1 VPKRVAAAIAGAVLI
16 MLAVK
21 RLLGPR
27 RTQPAT
33 ARSRGRTRKD
43 LYEEAKRRGIPG
55 RSRMNKAE
63 LARAIADDANSPRTG

>member
-1 VPKRVAAAIAGAVLI
+1 VLKRIAAGIGGAVLV

-21 RLLGPR
+21 HLLDRR
-27 RTQPAT
+27 RTQPAA
-33 ARSRGRTRKD
+33 ARSQGRTRKD

-63 LARAIADDANSPRTG
+63 LTRAIADHAKSPGTE